1 MRWLGL
7 LLASGC
13 VIDSNLNAKR
23 VAEGEDTSAFDFD
36 PDDDTDSASLPDEEC
51 NGVDD
56 DNDGEIDEG
65 YPDDDGNGR
74 VDCLDDECLA
84 LNLGS
89 AGSVTISDDC
99 AGATAVTPVA
109 DPWNVAV
116 QWTFKRSSGGMDQSA
131 TTPMIGNLNDDDGDG
146 DIDEDDSPDI
156 VTNMID
162 SSFTNAAIV
171 AIDGATGVE
180 EWSWSGAGFA
190 TGVAIADVDADGNP
204 DVLGYD
210 SAGHAV
216 ALEGDGT
223 LKWTSNATVDIYN
236 LTLISVAD
244 LNEDGK
250 PEVIAYDTVFT
261 GANGKKIFSMD
272 AGSAGYAMAAIGDVD
287 LDGDQELAF
296 AGKLYDSDGT
306 LLWDSRETGTYGMW
320 PIIIQAD
327 GDPEAEIGFVGAGW
341 TLWEPDG
348 TNIYK
353 RNYGTAQPGPPCAG
367 DFDGDGVAEVAWGA
381 SATFVEYELD
391 GTKVW
396 SVPMDDSSGLAGC
409 SGYDVDGTGGLEI
422 LFADQSTFKIFDGV
436 TGATNY
442 SNSKHSSGTAFEYPS
457 VADID
462 NDGHAEILF
471 VSNDVIRDAPSAITA
486 LEHDGAGW
494 PASGRTWG
502 IHDFAITNINPD
514 GSVPASPDPYWNVY
528 NVYRAR
534 VAADD
539 PASADLLADITD
551 VCVADCEYGPVAVG
565 VWVQNQGGADV
576 DAGAELELYAVDGG
590 VPRLVASSTL
600 PAIAAGSSL
609 DGIQFDL
616 VPADIGS
623 EGFRVSV
630 DTTFAIGECD
640 ETNNEGEWTDTVCP

>member
-1 MRWLGL
+1 M
-7 LLASGC
+7 ASGC
-13 VIDSNLNAKR
+13 VIDSGLNAKH
-23 VAEGEDTSAFDFD
+23 VAEGEDTSGFDFT
-36 PDDDTDSASLPDEEC
+36 PDSGSDSAALPEEEC
-51 NGVDD
+51 NGTDD
-56 DNDGEIDEG
+56 DGDGEVDEG
-65 YPDDDGNGR
+65 FPDDDANGR
-74 VDCLDDECLA
+74 VDCLDEECPA
-84 LNLGS
+84 LTLGI
-89 AGSVTISDDC
+89 AGDVAIVEECEGGST
-99 AGATAVTPVA
+99 VTPVA
-109 DPWNVAV
+109 DPWDVAV
-116 QWTFKRSSGGMDQSA
+116 QWTFKLSSGGMNQSA
-131 TTPMIGNLNDDDGDG
+131 TTPVVGNLNDDDGDG
-146 DIDEDDSPDI
+146 DIDEDDSPDV

-162 SSFTNAAIV
+162 SPFVNAAIV

-180 EWSWSGAGFA
+180 EWSFASAGFA
-190 TGVAIADVDADGNP
+190 TGVAIADVDADGAP

-210 SAGHAV
+210 SSGHAV

-223 LKWTSNATVDIYN
+223 LKWRSSSTISIAN

-250 PEVIAYDTVFT
+250 PEVIAYDTVFS
-261 GANGKKIFSMD
+261 GANGKKIFQMD

-296 AGKLYDSDGT
+296 AGKLYDSSGT
-306 LLWDSRETGTYGMW
+306 LLWNSGETGTYGFW

-327 GDPEAEIGFVGAGW
+327 SDPEAEIGFVGAGW

-353 RNYGTAQPGPPCAG
+353 RSYGTAQPGPPCAG

-381 SATFVEYELD
+381 SANFVEYELD

-422 LFADQSTFKIFDGV
+422 LFADQTTFKIFDGA

-442 SNSKHSSGTAFEYPS
+442 SNNKHSSGTAFEYPS

-462 NDGHAEILF
+462 HDGHAEILF
-471 VSNDVIRDAPSAITA
+471 VSNDVLRDAPSAITA
-486 LEHDGAGW
+486 LEHAGAGW
-494 PASGRTWG
+494 PASGSTWG
-502 IHDFAITNINPD
+502 LHDFAITNINPD
-514 GSVPASPDPYWNVY
+514 GSVPKNPDPYWNVY

-551 VCVADCEYGPVAVG
+551 VCIADCDYGPVAVG
-565 VWVQNQGGADV
+565 VWVQNQGAADV
-576 DAGAELELYAVDGG
+576 DAGAELVLYAVDGG
-590 VPRLVASSTL
+590 VPRQVASTVL

-616 VPADIGS
+616 TAVDIGN
-623 EGFRVSV
+623 EGFSV
-630 DTTFAIGECD
+630 AIDTTFAVGECD
-640 ETNNEGEWTDTVCP
+640 EDNNEGEWRDTVCP